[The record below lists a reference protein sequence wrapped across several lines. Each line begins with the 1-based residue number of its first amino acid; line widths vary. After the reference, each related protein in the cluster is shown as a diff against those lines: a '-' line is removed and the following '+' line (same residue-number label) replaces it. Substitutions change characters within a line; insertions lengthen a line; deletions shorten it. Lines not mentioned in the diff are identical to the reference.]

1 MTEAEDHFAAALREL
16 HNHHSMQITIDVAEK
31 GVVWKATLSGT
42 DFLDG
47 DWTETIQGTSTTHR
61 EAIMDA
67 ARSYYSRTIRI
78 FGIPVWRIKRL
89 RRSTWKKGTL

>member
-1 MTEAEDHFAAALREL
+1 MTAEEDLDHALYKLHSDHRLTVHIQAAE
-16 HNHHSMQITIDVAEK
+16 H
-31 GVVWKATLSGT
+31 GVTWKATLSGE

-47 DWTETIQGTSTTHR
+47 EWTETISGTSTTHR
-61 EAIMDA
+61 EAIMDV
-67 ARSYYSRTIRI
+67 ARSYYTRTIRI